1 MMSGMVEL
9 LSPLSKAECL
19 ARLRAVAKTDS
30 WFNVV
35 WPSPDDPM
43 LVRVRD
49 NQFRLMKAAG
59 GPPRNAF
66 RRMLNGEVLDHPQ
79 GALIRARFCLL
90 PLVRL
95 FLLVWFGG
103 VGAFGVL
110 LLVNNLS
117 HAIGVPFGEKAPGWS
132 WVFPGLMGALGIVLV
147 RLGISLSRA
156 GEEQCIQYLGE
167 LLGAAFLPAHAEER
181 RPTSGWS

>member
-19 ARLRAVAKTDS
+19 ARLRGVAKTDR

-35 WPSPDDPM
+35 WPSVDDPM
-43 LVRVRD
+43 LVRVRR

-66 RRMLNGEVLDHPQ
+66 RRMLQGEVLDHRQ
-79 GALIRARFCLL
+79 GALIRGRFRLL
-90 PLVRL
+90 PFVRL

-110 LLVNNLS
+110 LLVSNLS
-117 HAIGVPFGEKAPGWS
+117 SAIGVPFGGKAPGWS
-132 WVFPGLMGALGIVLV
+132 SVAIPGLMAAFGIALV
-147 RLGISLSRA
+147 RSGISWSSA

-167 LLGAAFLPAHAEER
+167 LLGAAPLPVHAQER
-181 RPTSGWS
+181 RLTS